1 MLLHRARAAVRAGAR
16 VLPGG
21 ELNGRDDLP
30 ASSSSSSPTTSRAPS
45 GWRDRRRF
53 EKHLALCDAC
63 TRYIEQ
69 MRETLDLLGTVPV
82 DSLSAEA
89 QSTLLDAFRDL
100 ER

>member
-1 MLLHRARAAVRAGAR
+1 MAAMTCQQV
-16 VLPGG
+16 V
-21 ELNGRDDLP
+21 ELVTDYLEGSL
-30 ASSSSSSPTTSRAPS
+30 

-53 EKHLALCDAC
+53 EKHLQLCDAC
-63 TRYIEQ
+63 TRYIAQ

-89 QSTLLDAFRDL
+89 QSTLLDAFRNL